1 MRWLHE
7 QRLKQL
13 LASRTKS
20 DTSGLVQTAFDA
32 ALRSHLS
39 SYMGPGRTILTKQA
53 LDIYRRRSK
62 YKDSPA
68 RGFENLLAGLQSTR
82 DPGVRVHSYMVDS
95 KDYLVFTNSSTTQ
108 LHGVLIV
115 DVRRQIEAGWFDKNG
130 KWKTH
135 PSKP

>member
-7 QRLKQL
+7 RRLREL

-20 DTSGLVQTAFDA
+20 DASGLVQAALGA
-32 ALRSHLS
+32 ALRSYLS

-53 LDIYRRRSK
+53 LDIYRRRSQ

-68 RGFENLLAGLQSTR
+68 RGFEGLLAGLQSTR
-82 DPGVRVHSYMVDS
+82 DLSIRIHSYMVDGE
-95 KDYLVFTNSSTTQ
+95 DYLIFTNPSTTQ

-115 DVRRQIEAGWFDKNG
+115 DVRRQLESGWFDKDG
-130 KWKTH
+130 RWKRR
-135 PSKP
+135 P